1 MQFEKGVKILHRRV
15 LERLPHFKDTQLM
28 SVGSSLA
35 GMGFMDESTFRAI
48 REEAVKRGRHLDN
61 QNTTNLSSFGTC
73 LHQLPLAYEDEHTVV
88 LNKPPGYVVS
98 LTSDL
103 DNKRDRK
110 NQDVVKGSSPE
121 LQDIIAQS
129 SLFPIS
135 KDPGYAHGILHRLD
149 RDTSGALIVAKSFES
164 FYDLRSQF
172 ACNQVSKEYVALVH
186 GSLGPIGETID
197 IDSRIATTKLKAN
210 EKLHISSS
218 VTDNNEGKYAST
230 QVQPLAQF
238 RDIHGNELTLIRAQ
252 IHTGRTHQI
261 RVHLSSLGH
270 ALVNDIK
277 YGSTMKL
284 GRILLHASKVGFM
297 KIGRDLTRVEVRADL
312 PSDLEVAITG
322 LQLEGGSIQF

>member
-1 MQFEKGVKILHRRV
+1 MQFEKAVKILHRRV

-61 QNTTNLSSFGTC
+61 KHTTNLSSFSTC

-186 GSLGPIGETID
+186 GSLGEIGETID